1 MTKIEVVV
9 GEEGYMSIKAEGHT
23 ERVVCASVSTLLQS
37 SVRYLQELS
46 LQYPEALQV
55 IIKEEN
61 NEIS

>member
-9 GEEGYMSIKAEGHT
+9 GEDGYMSIKAEGHT
-23 ERVVCASVSTLLQS
+23 ESVVCASVSTLLQS

>member
-9 GEEGYMSIKAEGHT
+9 GDDGFMSIKAEGHT
-23 ERVVCASVSTLLQS
+23 ESVVCASVSTLLQS

-46 LQYPEALQV
+46 VQYPEALQV